1 MAMSAGKRE
10 MDNLQR
16 LLALAKAEDLGSG
29 DVTGELLPAELLA
42 EARFIAR
49 QELVFC
55 GGMMLCAIAGAYDS
69 AIATD
74 VAVGDGASVA
84 AGAAL
89 ARWSGPARGVLAAE
103 RVALNFI
110 QHLSG
115 IATLTR
121 RYVDAAAG
129 AGAVAGAGAGAGV
142 GAVAGVGAG
151 VGVGAAAGADAA
163 AGAGAVAGAGAGA
176 GVGTGVAILDT
187 RKTTPGWRDLEK
199 YAVRCGGGLNH
210 RRGLYDA
217 ILVKDN
223 HLGVLAR
230 AGSVDPIGD
239 LAGKLADARRRLGPD
254 GFVEMEVDTLE
265 QFETALKLPLDV
277 ILLDNMTCGQML
289 RAVAIRD
296 AAGLRGRVKI
306 EASGGI
312 TQANVAAI
320 AACGVERISVGALTH
335 SAPAADIGLDVKLR

>member
-16 LLALAKAEDLGSG
+16 LLALAKAEDLGGG
-29 DVTGELLPAELLA
+29 DVTGELLPAELTA
-42 EARFIAR
+42 EARFVAR

-55 GGMMLCAIAGAYDS
+55 GGMALCAIAGAYDS

-74 VAVGDGASVA
+74 VSVA
-84 AGAAL
+84 DGVSVGACTAL
-89 ARWSGPARGVLAAE
+89 GRWRGRARGVVAAE

-110 QHLSG
+110 QRLSG
-115 IATLTR
+115 VATLTR
-121 RYVDAAAG
+121 RYVE
-129 AGAVAGAGAGAGV
+129 AVA
-142 GAVAGVGAG
+142 
-151 VGVGAAAGADAA
+151 
-163 AGAGAVAGAGAGA
+163 
-176 GVGTGVAILDT
+176 GTGVAILDT

-230 AGSVDPIGD
+230 GSGADALGE
-239 LAGKLADARRRLGPD
+239 LAGMLAGARRRLGPE
-254 GFVEMEVDTLE
+254 GFVEVEVDTLE
-265 QFETALKLPLDV
+265 QFEAALKLPVDV
-277 ILLDNMTCGQML
+277 IMLDNMPCEQMR

-296 AAGLRGRVKI
+296 AAGLRGRVKL

-312 TQANVAAI
+312 TLANVAAI

-335 SAPAADIGLDVKLR
+335 SAPAVDIGLDVELR

>member
-29 DVTGELLPAELLA
+29 DVTGELLPAGLGA

-142 GAVAGVGAG
+142 G
-151 VGVGAAAGADAA
+151 
-163 AGAGAVAGAGAGA
+163 
-176 GVGTGVAILDT
+176 TGVAILDT

-230 AGSVDPIGD
+230 AGSVDPIGE

-277 ILLDNMTCGQML
+277 ILLDNMTCEQML
-289 RAVAIRD
+289 RAVALRD

-335 SAPAADIGLDVKLR
+335 SAPAVDIGLDVELR

>member
-29 DVTGELLPAELLA
+29 DVTGELLPAGLGA

-49 QELVFC
+49 QEMVFC

-121 RYVDAAAG
+121 RYVDAATG
-129 AGAVAGAGAGAGV
+129 A
-142 GAVAGVGAG
+142 
-151 VGVGAAAGADAA
+151 
-163 AGAGAVAGAGAGA
+163 
-176 GVGTGVAILDT
+176 GVAILDT

-199 YAVRCGGGLNH
+199 YAVRCGGGANH

-223 HLGVLAR
+223 HLGALAR
-230 AGSVDPIGD
+230 GGSVDPIGD
-239 LAGKLADARRRLGPD
+239 LAGRLADARRRLGPD

-277 ILLDNMTCGQML
+277 ILLDNMTCEQML

-312 TQANVAAI
+312 TLANVAAI

-335 SAPAADIGLDVKLR
+335 SAPAADIGLDVELA

>member
-29 DVTGELLPAELLA
+29 DVTGDLLPAGLGA

-69 AIATD
+69 AIATE
-74 VAVGDGASVA
+74 VAVGDGTSVA

-129 AGAVAGAGAGAGV
+129 AGA
-142 GAVAGVGAG
+142 
-151 VGVGAAAGADAA
+151 
-163 AGAGAVAGAGAGA
+163 
-176 GVGTGVAILDT
+176 GVAILDT

-199 YAVRCGGGLNH
+199 YAVRCGGGANH

-223 HLGVLAR
+223 HLGALAR
-230 AGSVDPIGD
+230 GGSADPIGD
-239 LAGKLADARRRLGPD
+239 LAGRLADARRRLGPD

-265 QFETALKLPLDV
+265 QLETALKLPLDV
-277 ILLDNMTCGQML
+277 ILLDNMPCEQML

-296 AAGLRGRVKI
+296 AAGLRARVKI

-312 TQANVAAI
+312 TLANVAAI
-320 AACGVERISVGALTH
+320 AACGVDRISVGALTH
-335 SAPAADIGLDVKLR
+335 SAPAADIGLDVELA

>member
-1 MAMSAGKRE
+1 MRFIHADIAVSSPAEVSAMAMSAGKRE

-29 DVTGELLPAELLA
+29 DVTGELLSADLRA
-42 EARFIAR
+42 EARFVAR

-84 AGAAL
+84 AGAEL
-89 ARWSGPARGVLAAE
+89 ARWRGPARGILAAE

-110 QHLSG
+110 QRLSG
-115 IATLTR
+115 IATMTR

-129 AGAVAGAGAGAGV
+129 TGAV
-142 GAVAGVGAG
+142 
-151 VGVGAAAGADAA
+151 
-163 AGAGAVAGAGAGA
+163 
-176 GVGTGVAILDT
+176 ILDT

-199 YAVRCGGGLNH
+199 YAVRCGGGANH

-230 AGSVDPIGD
+230 GGSADPIGEI
-239 LAGKLADARRRLGPD
+239 AARLADARRRLGPD

-265 QFETALKLPLDV
+265 QFAATLKLPLDV
-277 ILLDNMTCGQML
+277 ILLDNMAPEQMV

-296 AAGLRGRVKI
+296 AAGLRGRVQI

-312 TQANVAAI
+312 TLANVAAI

-335 SAPAADIGLDVKLR
+335 SVSAVDIGLDVELT

>member
-29 DVTGELLPAELLA
+29 DVTGELLPADLRA
-42 EARFIAR
+42 SAWFIAR

-74 VAVGDGASVA
+74 VAVADGTSVA

-110 QHLSG
+110 QRLSG

-129 AGAVAGAGAGAGV
+129 A
-142 GAVAGVGAG
+142 
-151 VGVGAAAGADAA
+151 
-163 AGAGAVAGAGAGA
+163 
-176 GVGTGVAILDT
+176 GVAILDT

-199 YAVRCGGGLNH
+199 YAVRLGGGRNH

-230 AGSVDPIGD
+230 AGSADPIGE
-239 LAGKLADARRRLGPD
+239 LAARLADARRRLGPD

-277 ILLDNMTCGQML
+277 ILLDNMTCEQML

-296 AAGLRGRVKI
+296 AAGLRGRVKL

-312 TQANVAAI
+312 TLANIAAI

-335 SAPAADIGLDVKLR
+335 SAPAVDIGLDVEFRP

>member
-1 MAMSAGKRE
+1 MAISPGKRE

-16 LLALAKAEDLGSG
+16 LLALAKAEDFGCG
-29 DVTGELLPAELLA
+29 DVTGELLPAELRA
-42 EARFIAR
+42 DARFVAR

-55 GGMMLCAIAGAYDS
+55 GGLTLCAIAGAYDQ

-74 VAVGDGASVA
+74 VAVGDGARVE
-84 AGAAL
+84 AGAEL

-115 IATLTR
+115 IATLTMA
-121 RYVDAAAG
+121 YVDAASGSG
-129 AGAVAGAGAGAGV
+129 A
-142 GAVAGVGAG
+142 
-151 VGVGAAAGADAA
+151 
-163 AGAGAVAGAGAGA
+163 
-176 GVGTGVAILDT
+176 AILDT

-199 YAVRCGGGLNH
+199 YAVRCGGGRNH
-210 RRGLYDA
+210 RRGLFDA

-230 AGSVDPIGD
+230 SGGGEPIAD
-239 LAGKLADARRRLGPD
+239 LAGRLVEARGKLGPD
-254 GFVEMEVDTLE
+254 GFIEMEVDTLA
-265 QFETALKLPLDV
+265 QLETALKLPLDV
-277 ILLDNMTCGQML
+277 ILLDNMTCEQTA
-289 RAVAIRD
+289 RAVAVRD
-296 AAGLRGRVKI
+296 SAGLRGRVKL

-312 TQANVAAI
+312 TLANVAAV

-335 SAPAADIGLDVKLR
+335 SAEAVDIGLDVELLP

>member
-1 MAMSAGKRE
+1 

-16 LLALAKAEDLGSG
+16 LLALAKAEDLGGG
-29 DVTGELLPAELLA
+29 DVTGELLPAELRA
-42 EARFIAR
+42 DARFVAR

-74 VAVGDGASVA
+74 VALGDGSSVA
-84 AGAAL
+84 AGAEL

-110 QHLSG
+110 QRLSG
-115 IATLTR
+115 IATMTR
-121 RYVDAAAG
+121 RYVEAAAG
-129 AGAVAGAGAGAGV
+129 TGGVA
-142 GAVAGVGAG
+142 
-151 VGVGAAAGADAA
+151 
-163 AGAGAVAGAGAGA
+163 
-176 GVGTGVAILDT
+176 AILDT

-199 YAVRCGGGLNH
+199 YAVRCGGGRNH

-223 HLGVLAR
+223 HLGALAR
-230 AGSVDPIGD
+230 GGSADPIGE
-239 LAGKLADARRRLGPD
+239 LAGKLAGARRRLGPE
-254 GFVEMEVDTLE
+254 GFIEVEVDTLE
-265 QFETALKLPLDV
+265 QFESALKLPLDV
-277 ILLDNMTCGQML
+277 ILLDNMPPDQMV
-289 RAVAIRD
+289 RAVALRD
-296 AAGLRGRVKI
+296 SAGLRGRVQI

-312 TQANVAAI
+312 TLSNVAAI

-335 SAPAADIGLDVKLR
+335 SVPAVDIGLDVELT

>member
-29 DVTGELLPAELLA
+29 DVTGELLPAELSA
-42 EARFIAR
+42 EARFVAR

-69 AIATD
+69 AIATE
-74 VAVGDGASVA
+74 VAVADGTSVA

-110 QHLSG
+110 QRLSG

-121 RYVDAAAG
+121 RYVDA
-129 AGAVAGAGAGAGV
+129 VAGAGA
-142 GAVAGVGAG
+142 
-151 VGVGAAAGADAA
+151 
-163 AGAGAVAGAGAGA
+163 
-176 GVGTGVAILDT
+176 GVAILDT

-199 YAVRCGGGLNH
+199 YAVRCGGGANH

-230 AGSVDPIGD
+230 AGSADPIGD
-239 LAGKLADARRRLGPD
+239 LAARLADARRRLGPD

-277 ILLDNMTCGQML
+277 ILLDNMTCEQML

-296 AAGLRGRVKI
+296 AAGLRARVKL

-312 TQANVAAI
+312 TPANIAAI

-335 SAPAADIGLDVKLR
+335 SAPAADIGLDVELRP